1 MRRILIGAAAAVVV
15 VALAGCSSTT
25 SPPPQEPTATP
36 VAHVT
41 SCPAD
46 APVAET
52 TPPSTPAPTPAAPP
66 LPGASR
72 HMVPFTPSGALV
84 CSYDIRATGGRGL
97 VASRSVTASAAQ
109 RLAKALNSAGR
120 RFTGPVSC
128 PADFGGSVVIHLW
141 SSTEMIT
148 VTLDTSG
155 CSAGRNGARLLLFV
169 NSGAVRS
176 QLHTLVGTRE

>member
-1 MRRILIGAAAAVVV
+1 MHRILIGAAAAGMV

-46 APVAET
+46 APAAT
-52 TPPSTPAPTPAAPP
+52 TTAPSTPSPTPAAPP
-66 LPGASR
+66 IPGASR

-84 CSYDIRATGGRGL
+84 CSYDIRASGGRGL

-109 RLAKALNSAGR
+109 RLAKALNSTGR
-120 RFTGPVSC
+120 RLTGPVSC
-128 PADFGGSVVIHLW
+128 PADHGGSVVVHLW
-141 SSTEMIT
+141 SSTETIT

-155 CSAGRNGARLLLFV
+155 CSEGGNGTKSLAFV
-169 NSGAVRS
+169 DSGVVRS
-176 QLHTLVGTRE
+176 QLHALVGTSE